1 MREYTDIGARIGVGL
16 TTWWFPPMIRKGG
29 RHVSPSD
36 LAYEMRVTS
45 PRDLAYEMR
54 PPHAYHWALMLRVSP
69 VIPSDTSPC
78 DLAYEMRDTSLRDL
92 AYETRVWDAR
102 HIPAWPRVWDATAAR
117 VSLGAVMRADNARV
131 WHWSWSHFS
140 AWWFPPM
147 IRKGGRHIP
156 AWPRVWDARHI
167 PAWPC
172 VWDATAAR
180 VSLGAV
186 MRADN
191 ARVWHWSWSHF
202 SAWWFPPMIRKG
214 GRHIPAWPRV
224 WDARHIPAWPCVWD
238 ATAAR
243 VSLGAARPIPI
254 MTSRERHIT
263 RLTSLSNITTVA
275 YTASRVRWERFR
287 VYFCR
292 AYKLFVETFCFVANA
307 NIITTVAYTASR
319 VHWERFCVSFKTK
332 SERTTCLLYNV
343 LFCF

>member
-54 PPHAYHWALMLRVSP
+54 PPHAYHWALLRVSP

-167 PAWPC
+167 PAWPR

-180 VSLGAV
+180 VSLGASCKAYPHNDV
-186 MRADN
+186 TRETHHTSDVTFQYNNSRLHGLTCA
-191 ARVWHWSWSHF
+191 
-202 SAWWFPPMIRKG
+202 
-214 GRHIPAWPRV
+214 
-224 WDARHIPAWPCVWD
+224 
-238 ATAAR
+238 
-243 VSLGAARPIPI
+243 LGTISCI
-254 MTSRERHIT
+254 
-263 RLTSLSNITTVA
+263 
-275 YTASRVRWERFR
+275 
-287 VYFCR
+287 
-292 AYKLFVETFCFVANA
+292 
-307 NIITTVAYTASR
+307 
-319 VHWERFCVSFKTK
+319 
-332 SERTTCLLYNV
+332 LL
-343 LFCF
+343 

>member
-1 MREYTDIGARIGVGL
+1 MY
-16 TTWWFPPMIRKGG
+16 
-29 RHVSPSD
+29 H
-36 LAYEMRVTS
+36 RVTS
-45 PRDLAYEMR
+45 RMRCESHPRVTLAYEMR
-54 PPHAYHWALMLRVSP
+54 PPHAYHWALLRVSP

-167 PAWPC
+167 PAWP
-172 VWDATAAR
+172 R
-180 VSLGAV
+180 
-186 MRADN
+186 
-191 ARVWHWSWSHF
+191 
-202 SAWWFPPMIRKG
+202 
-214 GRHIPAWPRV
+214 
-224 WDARHIPAWPCVWD
+224 VWD

-287 VYFCR
+287 ALVQLHYLECEARASLGKRWSTLYLKVWFSIPAHSSTLLGSLYFCVHTHGVKLTSEFLQCMYLLVPVGHWFLWLFDVIWHFGPVYKKHTNTPPTNRSSGGLTTSGAR
-292 AYKLFVETFCFVANA
+292 AKRGFPLVEA
-307 NIITTVAYTASR
+307 
-319 VHWERFCVSFKTK
+319 
-332 SERTTCLLYNV
+332 
-343 LFCF
+343 

>member
-1 MREYTDIGARIGVGL
+1 
-16 TTWWFPPMIRKGG
+16 
-29 RHVSPSD
+29 
-36 LAYEMRVTS
+36 
-45 PRDLAYEMR
+45 
-54 PPHAYHWALMLRVSP
+54 
-69 VIPSDTSPC
+69 
-78 DLAYEMRDTSLRDL
+78 
-92 AYETRVWDAR
+92 
-102 HIPAWPRVWDATAAR
+102 
-117 VSLGAVMRADNARV
+117 MRADNARV

-167 PAWPC
+167 PAWP
-172 VWDATAAR
+172 R
-180 VSLGAV
+180 
-186 MRADN
+186 
-191 ARVWHWSWSHF
+191 
-202 SAWWFPPMIRKG
+202 
-214 GRHIPAWPRV
+214 
-224 WDARHIPAWPCVWD
+224 VWD

-292 AYKLFVETFCFVANA
+292 AYKLFVETFCFVAND

-343 LFCF
+343 LFYITFCYITFCSGWTLIFVVIWCYLTFWARVQKTHQYTPYKPLKWGAHY